1 MGLSAPRKYE
11 SFFRYDA
18 IENIADFRRRAKLSN
33 DPNNTQWSRS
43 STKFGQ
49 KILESQGWI
58 PGDFLGP
65 KNAAHSAHHTAAN
78 ASHIRVTLKDNNL
91 GLGAQPG
98 RSQQDGETTGLDMF
112 QDVLGRLNG
121 KSETQ
126 LVTDRKLRIQL
137 RGSNFVEQRWGR
149 LRFVSGGFLVGD
161 KLQALSKDSSSNASH
176 EEPSKIKDHIYSIL
190 PKEDEQ
196 ARSSTLKP
204 KKRKEPRCETAAK
217 KDDFGDFEVTQQREP
232 QSPPQTSDLT
242 ESKQDKAQRKAEKAA
257 RKLKR
262 QIKRHKKHALEAQDQ
277 AAHNV
282 PLLRTVNSEPVGKVG
297 VTKESTVKESKA
309 PSTEAKTFP
318 VVGGSRQAVRQ
329 RYIQQKK
336 LSMMDSKALNEVSLW
351 PGYCSFDVRSLI
363 VSIDTDDKGLIGA
376 GCEPLLIQGSIG
388 RPSLTVPR
396 DSVMPFYASLTLFVI
411 YQGVCRSMVSASLLT
426 GPCVEEEMIGSCLG
440 TNPKCAW
447 AIVDEIFD

>member
-1 MGLSAPRKYE
+1 MGLSAPRKYD
-11 SFFRYDA
+11 SYLWYDA
-18 IENIADFRRRAKLSN
+18 IESIADFRRRAKLSH

-43 STKFGQ
+43 TTKFGQ

-78 ASHIRVTLKDNNL
+78 ASHIRITLKDNNL
-91 GLGAQPG
+91 GLGAQAG

-149 LRFVSGGFLVGD
+149 LHFVSGGFLVGD
-161 KLQALSKDSSSNASH
+161 EIQARSKGSSPNASH
-176 EEPSKIKDHIYSIL
+176 EEPSRVKDHAISIL
-190 PKEDEQ
+190 PMEDEEEY
-196 ARSSTLKP
+196 SSTPKP
-204 KKRKEPRCETAAK
+204 KKCKEPRCDTAAK
-217 KDDFGDFEVTQQREP
+217 EGDFGDLEVTQQQEP
-232 QSPPQTSDLT
+232 RSPPQTRDPT
-242 ESKQDKAQRKAEKAA
+242 ELKQDKTQRKAEKAA

-262 QIKRHKKHALEAQDQ
+262 QIKRNKKHALKAQDL

-282 PLLRTVNSEPVGKVG
+282 PLLRTVTSEPVGNEG
-297 VTKESTVKESKA
+297 ATKESTTIESKG
-309 PSTEAKTFP
+309 PSTFP

-351 PGYCSFDVRSLI
+351 PGYWPFDVRLLI
-363 VSIDTDDKGLIGA
+363 ASIDIDDKGLIGRINWQA
-376 GCEPLLIQGSIG
+376 F
-388 RPSLTVPR
+388 
-396 DSVMPFYASLTLFVI
+396 SV
-411 YQGVCRSMVSASLLT
+411 
-426 GPCVEEEMIGSCLG
+426 GP
-440 TNPKCAW
+440 A
-447 AIVDEIFD
+447 